1 VGEVRVARHADLRRG
16 KPLYQTP
23 SQNQRLHPLSPVRK
37 YMLLGLRRAARLPLC
52 ACDSISLRLLQSS
65 FLARFAA
72 HAVLVRH
79 PSTRTAFLMP
89 PSITPN
95 PRNDDRPLSDEER
108 PAKRVKLDSS
118 VEEPAKADSVHEDFL
133 PPSSRL
139 FQEKRVY
146 SDRVLEQ
153 DVGIREY
160 ISQGLPP
167 LQGIIKQRFV
177 SVHWSS

>member
-1 VGEVRVARHADLRRG
+1 
-16 KPLYQTP
+16 
-23 SQNQRLHPLSPVRK
+23 
-37 YMLLGLRRAARLPLC
+37 
-52 ACDSISLRLLQSS
+52 
-65 FLARFAA
+65 
-72 HAVLVRH
+72 
-79 PSTRTAFLMP
+79 MP

-108 PAKRVKLDSS
+108 PAKRVKLDSG
-118 VEEPAKADSVHEDFL
+118 VEEPAQADSVHEDFL

-177 SVHWSS
+177 SMRLST